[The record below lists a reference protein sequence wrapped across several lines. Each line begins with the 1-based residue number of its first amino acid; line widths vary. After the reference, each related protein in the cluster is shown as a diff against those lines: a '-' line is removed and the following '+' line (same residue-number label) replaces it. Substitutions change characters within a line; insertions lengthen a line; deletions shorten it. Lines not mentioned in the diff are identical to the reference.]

1 MRGHSCSL
9 SLISSLTCCRSTRM
23 AVSRSPDANLDKS
36 KQLVGAAKRCW
47 QWEKKQKREGSKNVM
62 TGRSAIWFPPRHSHV
77 HLMPQLPQRQHRHQI
92 ATARTAIKTS
102 LSSTPPRYRAVS
114 CTDARTHTRTQ
125 SLAQSLIEAVQTRLS
140 PTHTVQAE
148 CEPVRQCPFGS
159 VVEAAPTLVNDT
171 VCAAGE

>member
-1 MRGHSCSL
+1 MFSFPH
-9 SLISSLTCCRSTRM
+9 LIADLLQINADGCEPFSRCEFGQMETAGWCCREVLTM
-23 AVSRSPDANLDKS
+23 GEK
-36 KQLVGAAKRCW
+36 AKERG
-47 QWEKKQKREGSKNVM
+47 ENKDDM
-62 TGRSAIWFPPRHSHV
+62 TGRPSIWFPPRHSHV
-77 HLMPQLPQRQHRHQI
+77 HLILPQLLQRQHRHQI

-125 SLAQSLIEAVQTRLS
+125 SLAQSLIEAVQPHLS